1 MSLFTALL
9 KGKPYQLGL
18 TLSGGGAKCMAQVGL
33 LQYLEEQGVVPDVIS
48 GTSAGAIVGALHCA
62 GHAPEVILDFFV
74 STRMFSLKNLSF
86 NTLGLIDSGKIAREF
101 QPYFPEDSF
110 ESLHKPL
117 FVVATDLSLA
127 QQVVFSRGP
136 LIHALTASS
145 AYPGM
150 FTPVNWQGSVYAD
163 GGITNNYP
171 TDLIHDLC
179 RHHIGMYLSPVT
191 ARPAEYFAN
200 TFDVFDRMFQIFS
213 SVRQNANIHLPQVS
227 LVPEG
232 IEQCSTFM
240 VKPDQLKS
248 IYDMGYQYSKKYF
261 ENEGAQ
267 WLQAMKNSHKR
278 SRWMKLPSL
287 FGVSCS

>member
-1 MSLFTALL
+1 MRMFTELL
-9 KGKPYQLGL
+9 RGKPYRLGL

-33 LQYLEEQGVVPDVIS
+33 LQYLKEQGVEPDVIS
-48 GTSAGAIVGALHCA
+48 GASGGAIIGALHCA
-62 GHAPEVILDFFV
+62 GHAPEAILDFFV

-86 NTLGLIDSGKIAREF
+86 NALGLIDSGKIARKYE
-101 QPYFPEDSF
+101 PYFPEDSF

-117 FVVATDLSLA
+117 YVVATDLNQA
-127 QQVVFSRGP
+127 QQVVFNSGP

-150 FTPVNWQGSVYAD
+150 FTPVNWQGRVYAD

-179 RHHIGMYLSPVT
+179 RHHIGMYLSPIT
-191 ARPAEYFAN
+191 ARPTEHFAN

-213 SVRQNANIHLPQVS
+213 SVRQNANIHLPQIS

-261 ENEGAQ
+261 ASEGAQ
-267 WLQAMKNSHKR
+267 WLQSVKIPHNRSHWFKLSRR
-278 SRWMKLPSL
+278 SDAS
-287 FGVSCS
+287 

>member
-1 MSLFTALL
+1 MSMLTALF

-33 LQYLEEQGVVPDVIS
+33 LQYLKEQGVEPDVIS
-48 GTSAGAIVGALHCA
+48 GASGGAIIGALHCA
-62 GHAPEVILDFFV
+62 GHAPQAMLDFFV

-101 QPYFPEDSF
+101 QPFFPEDRF
-110 ESLHKPL
+110 ESLRKPL
-117 FVVATDLSLA
+117 YVVATDLNRA
-127 QQVVFSRGP
+127 QQVVFHRGP
-136 LIHALTASS
+136 LIQALCASS

-179 RHHIGMYLSPVT
+179 RHHIGMYLSPIT
-191 ARPAEYFAN
+191 ARATEHFVN

-213 SVRQNANIHLPQVS
+213 SARQSANIHLPHIS

-232 IEQCSTFM
+232 IEHCSTFM
-240 VKPDQLKS
+240 VKPGQLKS
-248 IYDMGYQYSKKYF
+248 IYELGYQYSKKYF
-261 ENEGAQ
+261 EGEGAQ
-267 WLQAMKNSHKR
+267 WLQLIKTGHKR
-278 SRWMKLPSL
+278 SYWFTPRRPDAPQD
-287 FGVSCS
+287 